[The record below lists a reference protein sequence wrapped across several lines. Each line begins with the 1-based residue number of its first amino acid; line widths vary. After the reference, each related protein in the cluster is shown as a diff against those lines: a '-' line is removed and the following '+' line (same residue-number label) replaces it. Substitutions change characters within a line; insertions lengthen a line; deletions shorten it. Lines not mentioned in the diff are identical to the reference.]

1 VRHLHRC
8 GSLALGLTL
17 AALALAPSASAQTS
31 CPWMDTTKSA
41 STRAQLLLAAS
52 TLDQKLRWLDE
63 QSANNPTQT
72 SFAIGGG
79 QTVTM
84 PPQVPCTPVI
94 QYTDGPTAVVGA
106 GTGITAFPAQ
116 VALSATWDEA
126 LARRK
131 GQAQGYEAFHKHR
144 NVALAPGLAS
154 GRDPR
159 SGRTSEYLG
168 EDPLLAGT
176 IAAAVIHGFGDNPN
190 EPVES
195 VMKHYVANEQET
207 DRQTSSSNVDQR
219 TLREI
224 YTLPFEVAIK
234 KGHPGGVMCSYNQVN
249 GSYACENA
257 TTLRR
262 ILKEEIGFDGW
273 VVTDFGARHSLTAT
287 PPSLVAG
294 LDQELNRWRFW
305 TPDLLKAA
313 LAAGTISEAD
323 IDDAAF
329 RIVRAHIRAGL
340 FDVALP
346 AASEAVVTS
355 PEHQAI
361 AREVAEKGAVLLKN
375 DRALP
380 LAGKARKIAVI
391 GPTASNTPT
400 NGISAASACAH
411 TAPAVPCTPIAPLD
425 SITARAAASGGT
437 VTFNDG
443 SDPAAAAATAAAADV
458 AIVFGYYR
466 EGEFADRPSLSLDGN
481 GDALISAVAAANRN
495 TVVVLQTGGPVLMP
509 WLSSVKGVLE
519 VWYAGEQMGPAIAAL
534 LWGDV
539 NPSGRLTHSFPR
551 SEADLPTAGSPRQY
565 PGVFADGSTTR
576 PPGSTEIR
584 QVDYLEG
591 LKVGYR
597 WYDAERIKPL
607 FPFGYGLSYTKFD
620 YGRLHIDRPLLRAG
634 RSLRASFRVTN
645 TGSRTGTEVAQVYL
659 SLPGWTGEP
668 PKRLVGWERVTL
680 APGRS
685 RTVEVEIDP
694 DSPDHPFSYWS
705 PRRERWRIPTGIYKV
720 SVGKS
725 AGEIEDSDLALV
737 LP

>member
-1 VRHLHRC
+1 
-8 GSLALGLTL
+8 
-17 AALALAPSASAQTS
+17 
-31 CPWMDTTKSA
+31 
-41 STRAQLLLAAS
+41 
-52 TLDQKLRWLDE
+52 
-63 QSANNPTQT
+63 
-72 SFAIGGG
+72 
-79 QTVTM
+79 
-84 PPQVPCTPVI
+84 
-94 QYTDGPTAVVGA
+94 
-106 GTGITAFPAQ
+106 
-116 VALSATWDEA
+116 
-126 LARRK
+126 
-131 GQAQGYEAFHKHR
+131 
-144 NVALAPGLAS
+144 
-154 GRDPR
+154 
-159 SGRTSEYLG
+159 
-168 EDPLLAGT
+168 
-176 IAAAVIHGFGDNPN
+176 
-190 EPVES
+190 

-346 AASEAVVTS
+346 AAPEAVVTS

-400 NGISAASACAH
+400 DGISAASACAH

-425 SITARAAASGGT
+425 SITARVAASGGT

-495 TVVVLQTGGPVLMP
+495 TIVVLQTGGPVLMP